1 MIAAQSLRFI
11 TNKAIIVWTSNS
23 SFIPLDS
30 GFRRNDGKEQALK
43 FVSPA
48 KAGVQSRGLKR
59 AVTQIN
65 DVYPIMDSLVILG
78 SLEALKLLTEHQV
91 KIYIITN
98 QAGIAKGY
106 ITLDQFHHL
115 THHMMNRF
123 KNEGI
128 KIEKVLVC

>member
-30 GFRRNDGKEQALK
+30 GFRRNDGKEQCLK

-65 DVYPIMDSLVILG
+65 DVYPIMDSLV
-78 SLEALKLLTEHQV
+78 
-91 KIYIITN
+91 
-98 QAGIAKGY
+98 
-106 ITLDQFHHL
+106 TLFYSISFRTTFFWENGVQFPP
-115 THHMMNRF
+115 F
-123 KNEGI
+123 
-128 KIEKVLVC
+128 

>member
-30 GFRRNDGKEQALK
+30 GFRRNDGKEQCLK

-65 DVYPIMDSLVILG
+65 DVYPIMDSLVNDLSHRIIGIAIEVHKKLG
-78 SLEALKLLTEHQV
+78 PGFQEKIYEEALLKEFEKSL
-91 KIYIITN
+91 
-98 QAGIAKGY
+98 
-106 ITLDQFHHL
+106 
-115 THHMMNRF
+115 
-123 KNEGI
+123 
-128 KIEKVLVC
+128 IEFEKQKVIRVDYDGFGLGTQ

>member
-1 MIAAQSLRFI
+1 MSQSEIIAPILSYDDI

-30 GFRRNDGKEQALK
+30 GFRRNDGKEQCLK

-65 DVYPIMDSLVILG
+65 DVYPIMDSLVTNV
-78 SLEALKLLTEHQV
+78 LKT
-91 KIYIITN
+91 
-98 QAGIAKGY
+98 
-106 ITLDQFHHL
+106 F
-115 THHMMNRF
+115 
-123 KNEGI
+123 
-128 KIEKVLVC
+128 